1 MMILATERL
10 LHMCW
15 EFPDDNDSAPYGAKL
30 QRLQKAI
37 DDLEDFDSSLA
48 WMTCPQDH
56 DSAIGTP
63 DTLNTD
69 TADIGVYG
77 HVSSQH
83 QEEAQG
89 PSALAF
95 EEIRDFPSAPDNF
108 GSPPPFPNF
117 ESIGWN
123 ELEAPSSQPDS
134 QSTKISN

>member
-30 QRLQKAI
+30 QTLQKAI

-123 ELEAPSSQPDS
+123 ELEAPSSQPDP